1 MHHPCTLYEQLICTK
16 SSYKHNAFISLNTGL
31 HVTLGQVVVGVVK
44 SLSADSMIETTPLST
59 NFWELTGEPQDN
71 T

>member
-1 MHHPCTLYEQLICTK
+1 LL
-16 SSYKHNAFISLNTGL
+16 NAVL
-31 HVTLGQVVVGVVK
+31 HVALGQVVVGVVK

-59 NFWELTGEPQDN
+59 NFWELTGEPRDN

>member
-1 MHHPCTLYEQLICTK
+1 MSMMLSILL
-16 SSYKHNAFISLNTGL
+16 NAVL

-59 NFWELTGEPQDN
+59 NFWELTGEPQHN
-71 T
+71 MRSSRSHTAMIATLYVH